1 MENITRNQRTAYV
14 FEVVANHDYDFLIDQ
29 YEFDTGRTAPEKFQQ
44 ETADALAGYTYSE
57 LVEKIIMREG
67 LPFKALSKVSGEWVL
82 IERRGGRT
90 PTGAKNN
97 PEIVI
102 FEKPVA

>member
-44 ETADALAGYTYSE
+44 ETADALA
-57 LVEKIIMREG
+57 
-67 LPFKALSKVSGEWVL
+67 
-82 IERRGGRT
+82 
-90 PTGAKNN
+90 
-97 PEIVI
+97 
-102 FEKPVA
+102 